1 VGANILK
8 INRGCIFSLCLI
20 YLNFNFSNCQTIKI
34 ISDIDSLPL
43 KNAHIFSN
51 NNLIGVSDIYGQYEF
66 KKKQNNL
73 KISHLGYQDLFLK
86 EVINDTI
93 IIIKFEKIN
102 LNEISIEYKKEK
114 KVQSFLNNIIVGE
127 TNFTF
132 REHAL
137 VLLEVNSERIN
148 SLSIEVI
155 DVFGVKNIKFR
166 PFRLNIFEFDTLTN
180 SLGKKVFESEI
191 LSKSDNKKY
200 FNYKFREDFKLKGKF
215 FFISF
220 EILDSKYYNPEY
232 IESKHGIIS
241 AVPSVKLKPRKIR
254 NSYKAIFDETNSL
267 VNFEEFIYGDF
278 NIKINYEKD

>member
-1 VGANILK
+1 M
-8 INRGCIFSLCLI
+8 S
-20 YLNFNFSNCQTIKI
+20 FNFSNCQTIKI

-51 NNLIGVSDIYGQYEF
+51 NNLIGVTDIYGKYEF

-73 KISHLGYQDLFLK
+73 KISHLGYQDLFIK

-93 IIIKFEKIN
+93 VIIKFEKIN

-137 VLLEVNSERIN
+137 VLLEGNSERIN

-215 FFISF
+215 FLFH
-220 EILDSKYYNPEY
+220 LKY
-232 IESKHGIIS
+232 
-241 AVPSVKLKPRKIR
+241 
-254 NSYKAIFDETNSL
+254 
-267 VNFEEFIYGDF
+267 
-278 NIKINYEKD
+278 